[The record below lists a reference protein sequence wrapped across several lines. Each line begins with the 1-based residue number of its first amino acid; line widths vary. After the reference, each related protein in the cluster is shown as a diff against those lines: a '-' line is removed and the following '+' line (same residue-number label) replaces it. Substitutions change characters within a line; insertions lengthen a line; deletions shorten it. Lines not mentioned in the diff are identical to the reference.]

1 MNAVPKAKYVR
12 GANSSPVI
20 SLKSNPS
27 EVEFHKGMHCQFQ
40 RLPGW
45 GHLTLLSNNF
55 TRSRQRLCICLRVCA
70 FVFAFCV
77 PIFVFV
83 AVYLYLIMMMIPI
96 RCHLTVL
103 SNGFTGSRQLLRVI
117 GTSILQIGQMTS
129 PSVFRQVIGT
139 TSIVF
144 VAIYFWST

>member
-1 MNAVPKAKYVR
+1 MCGGQTLPQLYLSKTIHLKWSFTKECIV
-12 GANSSPVI
+12 
-20 SLKSNPS
+20 SLQ
-27 EVEFHKGMHCQFQ
+27 QFQ
-40 RLPGW
+40 SR

-55 TRSRQRLCICLRVCA
+55 TGSRQHLCDCFRVCA
-70 FVFAFCV
+70 FVFIFCV
-77 PIFVFV
+77 PIFLFV
-83 AVYLYLIMMMIPI
+83 TVYLYLIMMMFPS
-96 RCHLTVL
+96 RDHLTLL
-103 SNGFTGSRQLLRVI
+103 SNDFTGSRQLLRVI

>member
-1 MNAVPKAKYVR
+1 MCGEPTL
-12 GANSSPVI
+12 PQI
-20 SLKSNPS
+20 SLSKAIHPKWSFTKECIVSLQQFPS
-27 EVEFHKGMHCQFQ
+27 
-40 RLPGW
+40 RS
-45 GHLTLLSNNF
+45 HLTLLSNNF
-55 TRSRQRLCICLRVCA
+55 TGSRQRFCICFRMCA
-70 FVFAFCV
+70 FVFVFCV

-83 AVYLYLIMMMIPI
+83 TVYLYLIMMMFPS
-96 RCHLTVL
+96 RGHLTLL
-103 SNGFTGSRQLLRVI
+103 SNDLPGSRQLLRVI